1 MQYEQIAG
9 LVEKLGIPIVGLL
22 FVGWGFWK
30 IIKWLQ
36 VSLTGK
42 IDNQTNIIVQLID
55 RIRVLQ
61 TDILK
66 LDTMIRVKYGLD
78 VDEERIERKNDPK
91 YKDKTK

>member
-91 YKDKTK
+91 YKDKN